1 MDLMSYDA
9 LVQDI
14 STLPKEY
21 FPEVAHFLELLKF
34 KVMVQTHQQP
44 PSLRQLGGFE
54 GQIKIADDFDDTPAD
69 FEDYL

>member
-1 MDLMSYDA
+1 MSYDA

-14 STLPKEY
+14 SALPQEY

-34 KVMVQTHQQP
+34 KIMVQTHKQP
-44 PSLRQLGGFE
+44 HSPRQLGGFE
-54 GQIKIADDFDDTPAD
+54 GQIKIADDFDETPVG